1 MTNRTQN
8 PSTRRVPL
16 LKSSLKTIIPEA
28 LAYISS
34 YGDEGGV

>member
-1 MTNRTQN
+1 MTNCAQN
-8 PSTRRVPL
+8 PSIRCIPL
-16 LKSSLKTIIPEA
+16 LKNILKTVICEA